1 MTMQIV
7 ENWAD
12 LKGKVLDS
20 YPSKTAEG
28 FVTVELKVSD
38 VKDVEGF
45 RNLLDDRQGETV
57 YVNVPKA
64 VWREMSAESGA
75 KVTCR
80 VRMAGQRNLYAHPER
95 VKVEEP

>member
-12 LKGKVLDS
+12 IKGKVLDS

-28 FVTVELKVSD
+28 FVTLEVKVSD

-45 RNLLDDRQGETV
+45 RNLLDDREGEV
-57 YVNVPKA
+57 IYLNVPEA
-64 VWREMSAESGA
+64 VWRELSAESGA
-75 KVTCR
+75 KVSCR
-80 VRMAGQRNLYAHPER
+80 VRMAGQRNRFAHPER
-95 VKVEEP
+95 VRVE